1 MVRVLLL
8 LLYRQIDV
16 NNFDLIFFLAL
27 KPSRVVAARAV
38 PIVRAEIA
46 VRFAA
51 DRTRGKLDV
60 RRVPATH
67 LYTHTHTHMCH
78 TAV

>member
-1 MVRVLLL
+1 
-8 LLYRQIDV
+8 
-16 NNFDLIFFLAL
+16 
-27 KPSRVVAARAV
+27 
-38 PIVRAEIA
+38 VRAEIA